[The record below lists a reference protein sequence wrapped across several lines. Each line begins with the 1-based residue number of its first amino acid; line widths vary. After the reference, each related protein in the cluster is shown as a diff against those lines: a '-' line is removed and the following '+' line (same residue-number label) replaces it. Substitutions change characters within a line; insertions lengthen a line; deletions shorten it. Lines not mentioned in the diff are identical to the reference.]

1 MRKRILLL
9 CCIMLC
15 LTVPVHAMEFEPP
28 AVPESGEIYMPE
40 DTESFA
46 EGLWF
51 VICSALETFL
61 PEITNAFSL
70 CLSIFVALILTS
82 VVDAFPGAKGSI
94 VHLAST
100 VLIGVIILQ
109 PANTL
114 IRLGADTVTELTE
127 YGKLLFPVLTGAL
140 AAQGGVTASAAIYA
154 GSVFFS
160 SFLATLVT
168 KLILPV
174 LYGYF
179 CLCIADSAIQ
189 DSVLKDLKNFARWL
203 ITWALRIT
211 LYVFTAYI
219 GITGVVSGTADA
231 SAVKIAKLTISGM
244 VPVVGSIISDASET
258 ILVSAGIMKNAAGIY
273 GILAL
278 AAILIG
284 PLLKIGVQ
292 YLLLKITGYVCAVF
306 SSKQES
312 DLLKDLSD
320 GLGMVLAVTGTVCL
334 LLLISVVCFMRGVS

>member
-1 MRKRILLL
+1 
-9 CCIMLC
+9 
-15 LTVPVHAMEFEPP
+15 
-28 AVPESGEIYMPE
+28 MPE

-51 VICSALETFL
+51 VICSAFDAFL
-61 PEITNAFSL
+61 PEITNAFSV
-70 CLSIFVALILTS
+70 CLSIFSVLLLTS
-82 VVDAFPGAKGSI
+82 VVDTFPGAKSSV

-100 VLIGVIILQ
+100 VLIGVIILR
-109 PANTL
+109 PTNAL
-114 IRLGADTVTELTE
+114 IQLGADTITELTE

-140 AAQGGVTASAAIYA
+140 AAQGGVTVSAAIYA

-160 SFLATLVT
+160 SFLSTLIT
-168 KLILPV
+168 KLILPL

-179 CLCIADSAIQ
+179 CLCIADSSIQ
-189 DSVLKDLKNFARWL
+189 DSVLGDLKNLSKWL
-203 ITWALRIT
+203 ITWALKII
-211 LYVFTAYI
+211 LYAFTAYVS
-219 GITGVVSGTADA
+219 ITGVVSGTADA

-278 AAILIG
+278 TAILIG
-284 PLLKIGVQ
+284 PLLKIGTQ
-292 YLLLKITGYVCAVF
+292 YLLLKITGYVCGIF

-312 DLLKDLSD
+312 DLLKDLSG
-320 GLGMVLAVTGTVCL
+320 GLGMVLAMTGTVCV
-334 LLLISVVCFMRGVS
+334 LLLISVVCFMKGVS